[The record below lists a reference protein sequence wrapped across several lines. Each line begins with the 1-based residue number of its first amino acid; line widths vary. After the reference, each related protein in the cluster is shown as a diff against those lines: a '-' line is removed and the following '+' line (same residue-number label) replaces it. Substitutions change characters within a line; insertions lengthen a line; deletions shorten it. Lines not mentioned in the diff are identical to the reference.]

1 MKVELE
7 NAYVGISVNHEPVRI
22 AAEKAVVYMNDDGSV
37 FQFDA
42 KFLLGTPLD
51 SVLRIGNKTRMRVSF
66 NGGADQYSFIHSEP
80 GQAIRITDVEFISK
94 NTSERV

>member
-7 NAYVGISVNHEPVRI
+7 NAYISIRVNYELVRI
-22 AAEKAVVYMNDDGSV
+22 AAEKAVVHMNDDGSV
-37 FQFDA
+37 YQFNA
-42 KFLLGTPLD
+42 RFLLGTPLD

-66 NGGADQYSFIHSEP
+66 NGGIDQHSFIHSEP
-80 GQAIRITDVEFISK
+80 GQKIMITDVEFVSK